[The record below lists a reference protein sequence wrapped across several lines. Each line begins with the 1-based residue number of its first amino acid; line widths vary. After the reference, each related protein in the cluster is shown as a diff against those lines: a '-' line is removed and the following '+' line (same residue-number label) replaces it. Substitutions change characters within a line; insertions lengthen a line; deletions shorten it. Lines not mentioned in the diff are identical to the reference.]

1 MTAQK
6 LRVGIVGCGKIAINH
21 VTALGDLPEVE
32 VVAVS
37 DSDAG
42 RAAEFAR
49 RYGVPHSYTDLD
61 ELMESGLDAVTVCT
75 PHPVHELVV
84 LAAARHGLHVLCE
97 KPVAVTLDEAD
108 RMIAA
113 TDAAG
118 VKFGVLFQ
126 RRFWPAAQRITQAL
140 ADGRLGTPIIG
151 SVIVRLGREAA
162 YYAEPW
168 RGRWDTEA
176 GGALMTQA
184 IHHIDLL
191 SSYMGPAVAVHGTIA
206 TLKLGEF
213 IEVEDT
219 AVATIAFSSGAFAS
233 LQVSTTFAPGLGAQI
248 LVSDKAGHTA
258 SVAEFPEGT
267 PGQNDIWT
275 LPGDEDY
282 RQVYFPEINSDPEL
296 AEIHTNLVPYH
307 RLQIED
313 FVHAVLEDRDP
324 VVTGRE
330 ARKSLEIIL
339 AIYESSRTGATVR
352 LAAGHAAHSIVD
364 STAER
369 TGETS

>member
-1 MTAQK
+1 MK

-21 VTALGDLPEVE
+21 VTALNDLPEVD
-32 VVAVS
+32 VVAVC
-37 DSDAG
+37 DSDAE

-49 RYGVPHSYTDLD
+49 TFGVRHSYTDLD
-61 ELMESGLDAVTVCT
+61 EFLGSGLDAVTVCT
-75 PHPVHELVV
+75 PHPAHELVV

-97 KPVAVTLDEAD
+97 KPIAVTLDEAD

-140 ADGRLGTPIIG
+140 ADGRLGQPIIG
-151 SVIVRLGREAA
+151 SVVVRLGRDAD

-184 IHHIDLL
+184 IHHVDLL
-191 SSYMGPAVAVHGTIA
+191 SSYMGPAVAVHGRIA

-219 AVATIAFSSGAFAS
+219 AVATIEFASGALAS

-248 LVSDKAGHTA
+248 LVSDRAGRTA
-258 SVAEFPEGT
+258 SVAEFPEGI
-267 PGQNDIWT
+267 PGQNDVWT
-275 LPGDEDY
+275 LPGEEEY
-282 RQVYFPEINSDPEL
+282 RQVYSPEINSDPEL
-296 AEIHTNLVPYH
+296 AEIHTNLVPFH

-313 FVHAVLEDRDP
+313 FVRAVLDDHDP
-324 VVTGRE
+324 LVTGRE

-339 AIYESSRTGATVR
+339 AIYESSRTGDTVR
-352 LAAGHAAHSIVD
+352 LAAG
-364 STAER
+364 R
-369 TGETS
+369 TGDTP